1 MNKGSTVM
9 PMKTLLLLMILT
21 MVMRLNKWKTLL
33 LSLNSTEVNQL
44 VETEDRLHSDS
55 DTNSGRAI

>member
-1 MNKGSTVM
+1 
-9 PMKTLLLLMILT
+9 

>member
-55 DTNSGRAI
+55 DTNSGRAM